1 MSKMPFTFHL
11 DIVSAEEEIFSGTVD
26 MLVANGDLGELG
38 ITPGHAPL
46 LTTLKPGPVKVTKH
60 GGDEEFY
67 YVSGGMLE
75 VQPHVVTVLADTAVR
90 ANDVDEAAALEAQKA
105 AEDALKDQSAE
116 IEYSKAAAELAE
128 AVAQL
133 RTLQAIRKKAGK

>member
-1 MSKMPFTFHL
+1 MPFTFHL
-11 DIVSAEEEIFSGTVD
+11 DIVSAEEEMFSGTVD
-26 MLVANGDLGELG
+26 MLVATGDLGELG
-38 ITPGHAPL
+38 ISPGHAPL
-46 LTTLKPGPVKVTKH
+46 LTSLKPGPVKVTKH
-60 GGDEEFY
+60 GGEEEFY

-75 VQPHVVTVLADTAVR
+75 VQPHVVTILADTAVR
-90 ANDVDEAAALEAQKA
+90 AHDVDEAAAEDARRQ
-105 AEDALKDQSAE
+105 AEQALKDQTAE

>member
-1 MSKMPFTFHL
+1 MPYTFHL

-26 MLVANGDLGELG
+26 MLVANGELGELG
-38 ITPGHAPL
+38 ISPGHAPL
-46 LTTLKPGPVKVTKH
+46 LTSLKPGPVKVTKH

-90 ANDVDEAAALEAQKA
+90 ADDVDEAAAIEALKA
-105 AEDALKDQSAE
+105 AEQALHDQSSE

-128 AVAQL
+128 AAAQL
-133 RTLQAIRKKAGK
+133 RTLQAIRRKAGK

>member
-1 MSKMPFTFHL
+1 MAMTTHL
-11 DIVSAEEEIFSGTVD
+11 DIVSAEEQIYSGLAE
-26 MLVANGDLGELG
+26 LVTCTGSLGELG

-46 LTTLKPGPVKVTKH
+46 LTQLRPGPVTVTYQ
-60 GGDEEFY
+60 GGEEAIY

-75 VQPHVVTVLADTAVR
+75 IQPNTITILADTALR
-90 ANDVDEAAALEAQKA
+90 ADDVDEAAALEAQKQ
-105 AEDALKDQSAE
+105 AEDALQDQNSE
-116 IEYSKAAAELAE
+116 IEYSRAAIELAE